1 MDLEG
6 NLAVFEP
13 VVVFQLLHMGQ
24 CTGELALDAGHNSAR
39 LYFDRGDITY
49 AEISLRTI
57 KLGEYLVAN
66 RIITQRDLDSVLV
79 KNRRGKRLGMLL
91 VETGA
96 LGEEKLHSALE
107 EQIKEVVYEAV
118 RWRKGWFRFT
128 ADKRPSTQDVFIDV
142 PLDHLMLEGLK
153 RLDEEGGAGE

>member
-1 MDLEG
+1 VDLEG

-13 VVVFQLLHMGQ
+13 VIVFQLLHMSQ
-24 CTGELALDAGHNSAR
+24 CSGELTLDVGHNSAR
-39 LYFDRGDITY
+39 LYFDSGDITY

-66 RIITQRDLDSVLV
+66 GVITQRDLDSVLV
-79 KNRRGKRLGMLL
+79 KNRRGKRLGRLL

-96 LGEEKLHSALE
+96 LAEEKLRVALE
-107 EQIKEVVYEAV
+107 DQVKDVVYESV

-128 ADKRPSTQDVFIDV
+128 AGKLPSIQDVFIDV